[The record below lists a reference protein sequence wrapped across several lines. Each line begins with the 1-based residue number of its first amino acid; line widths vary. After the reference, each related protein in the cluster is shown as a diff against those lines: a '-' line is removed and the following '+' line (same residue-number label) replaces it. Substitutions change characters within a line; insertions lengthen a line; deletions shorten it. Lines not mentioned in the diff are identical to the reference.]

1 MKQVSKFI
9 DLFNIFFLSNSF
21 LSTSHVMD
29 IAPDIVAVKPN
40 YNIWGKSLG
49 STPAFI
55 NLVGH
60 LCSITKIE
68 K

>member
-29 IAPDIVAVKPN
+29 IANDLVAVKPN
-40 YNIWGKSLG
+40 YN
-49 STPAFI
+49 
-55 NLVGH
+55 NLD
-60 LCSITKIE
+60 TKRN
-68 K
+68 KQNAG